1 MAGHTVNSQ
10 EVEMKAGLCR
20 TPAHGMTPSLTF
32 SVCWGGGQEGRL
44 RQPRNVLPLIGP
56 LESVEL
62 FETREEGT

>member
-1 MAGHTVNSQ
+1 M
-10 EVEMKAGLCR
+10 LLIC
-20 TPAHGMTPSLTF
+20 
-32 SVCWGGGQEGRL
+32 VCMLGGGGQEGRL